1 MRFVDSN
8 VFIYVLVKSP
18 KDDYVIAKRILQ
30 RIEEGEEAVTN
41 MAVIQEI
48 VNWLEYNNNRR
59 REIEK
64 LLTAINSYIAM
75 KKAGVS
81 WSDMIAAI
89 DDMNKYGLDFVDALT
104 LQTMKRNNINEI
116 YTNDRDFDRVKWVRR
131 VWK

>member
-48 VNWLEYNNNRR
+48 VNWLEYNNRR

-75 KKAGVS
+75 KKAGS
-81 WSDMIAAI
+81 LGAI
-89 DDMNKYGLDFVDALT
+89 
-104 LQTMKRNNINEI
+104 
-116 YTNDRDFDRVKWVRR
+116 
-131 VWK
+131 

>member
-48 VNWLEYNNNRR
+48 VNWLEYNNRR

>member
-18 KDDYVIAKRILQ
+18 KDDYIIAKRIQ

-41 MAVIQEI
+41 TAVIQEI
-48 VNWLEYNNNRR
+48 VNWLEYNNRR

-64 LLTAINSYIAM
+64 LLTAINSYITM
-75 KKAGVS
+75 KKAEIS

-89 DDMNKYGLDFVDALT
+89 DDMNRYGLDFVDALT
-104 LQTMKRNNINEI
+104 LQTMKRNNIYEI

-131 VWK
+131 IWK